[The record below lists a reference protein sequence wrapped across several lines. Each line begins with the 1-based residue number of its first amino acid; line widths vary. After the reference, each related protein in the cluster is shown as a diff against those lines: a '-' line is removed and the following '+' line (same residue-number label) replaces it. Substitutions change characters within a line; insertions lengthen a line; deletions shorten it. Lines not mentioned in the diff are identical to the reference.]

1 MRRLRCSPG
10 PRGRRLSVSRP
21 DSIASDIACFATAFV
36 FAAGLLVLA
45 LKLWDVQV
53 EGSASYNYESSRQS
67 ERRVQTGGGRGRI
80 FDRNGVLLAGNRTSF
95 SIVCDPARHQRRTWE
110 GTVDAVWGAV
120 GEVRAAV
127 GREPSIDKA
136 AVRRHVRRSPSMPIA
151 AWRDI
156 DYGILAKFSEKEGD
170 FPGFSCREAEER
182 VYPHGDLA
190 AHLLGYVGRDRGEA
204 EAGDEKFNFFMP
216 EMRGR
221 AGIEIYY
228 DSFLR
233 GVPGE
238 RRLLVDARGFAIS
251 EWTVSEAKRGPD
263 LTLAID
269 VEIQKAAERA
279 LAGEKGA
286 CVVIDPRSG
295 DVLAMASAPSFDPNL
310 FVPVLSQEL
319 YDRYANDPA
328 KPLLNRASGGSYA
341 PGSTFKP
348 ITALAGLALGIPAD
362 AIYECGGA
370 YSIGGMKIRCASKWG
385 HGPMDMRHAMMKSCN
400 PYFCHVGTDVGTNA
414 LFAAA
419 RAFGLGSKTGI
430 DFGVDAAGVVPDA
443 EWKMRMYREQWYP
456 GDLAQMSIG
465 QGMLLATPLQM
476 ARVAGAIGTGR
487 LVVPHLKA
495 GMPVES
501 VPLPFAE
508 RHLDVVREG
517 MRLVVTGD
525 DSGGGTGWRAGDGVP
540 VAVCG
545 KTGTA
550 EIGMGAARR
559 KNGWFIAYAPEK
571 NPVVALAVI
580 VENAEGGGVTAAPR
594 AAAVLRAVFG
604 GERP

>member
-1 MRRLRCSPG
+1 M
-10 PRGRRLSVSRP
+10 SRT
-21 DSIASDIACFATAFV
+21 DSIASDIACLATALV
-36 FAAGLLVLA
+36 FAIGLLVLA

-53 EGSASYNYESSRQS
+53 EGSAGYNYESSRQS
-67 ERRVQTGGGRGRI
+67 ERRVQTGGGRGCI
-80 FDRNGVLLAGNRTSF
+80 FDRNGALLAGNRVAF
-95 SIVCDPARHQRRTWE
+95 SIVCDAARHQRRTWE

-120 GEVRAAV
+120 SEVHMV
-127 GREPSIDKA
+127 IGREPSIDKA
-136 AVRRHVRRSPSMPIA
+136 AVRRHIKRSPSMPIVV
-151 AWRDI
+151 WRDI
-156 DYGILAKFSEKEGD
+156 DYDTLAKFSEKEGD
-170 FPGFSCREAEER
+170 FPGFACRETEER
-182 VYPHGDLA
+182 VYPNGEFA

-204 EAGDEKFNFFMP
+204 EAGDEKFNFFTP

-238 RRLLVDARGFAIS
+238 KRLLVDARGFAIS

-263 LTLAID
+263 LRLTID
-269 VEIQKAAERA
+269 TAIQKAAERE
-279 LAGEKGA
+279 LAGQKGA

-295 DVLAMASAPSFDPNL
+295 DVLAMASAPSFNPNL
-310 FVPVLSQEL
+310 FVPVLSQSL
-319 YDRYANDPA
+319 YDRYAKDPA

-348 ITALAGLALGIPAD
+348 VTALAGLALGIPAD
-362 AIYECGGA
+362 ALYDCEGS
-370 YSIGGMKIRCASKWG
+370 YLIGGMKIRCSSMWG

-400 PYFCHVGTDVGTNA
+400 PYFCHIGTDVGTNA
-414 LFAAA
+414 LFNAA
-419 RAFGLGSKTGI
+419 RAFGLGAKTGL
-430 DFGVDAAGVVPDA
+430 DFGVDAAGVVPDS
-443 EWKMRMYREQWYP
+443 EWKMRTYREQWYP

-465 QGMLLATPLQM
+465 QGMLLVTPVQM
-476 ARVAGAIGTGR
+476 ARVAGAIGTGS

-501 VPLPFAE
+501 VPVPFTE
-508 RHLDVVREG
+508 EQLNVVREG

-525 DSGGGTGWRAGDGVP
+525 ETGRGTGWRAGEGVP

-550 EIGMGAARR
+550 EIGMGETRR
-559 KNGWFIAYAPEK
+559 KNAWFIAYAPEK
-571 NPVVALAVI
+571 NPVVALAIV

-594 AAAVLRAVFG
+594 AAAVLRAAFG
-604 GERP
+604 EGDLP